1 MQAKSWKRMLAIF
14 LALVLMLGFA
24 APLIQM
30 DATYN
35 SVVLA
40 ADSNDIT
47 VSVTDVSSKS
57 RSDRTLAVNLYDN
70 DGTLVTTVS
79 SMSVQRYSETSG
91 QFPNWTTYYYYLI
104 PVDDLETI
112 YGSYG
117 YTFNDDEVNNCS
129 IFYSS
134 TTGTQGEYVSV
145 TENGNTTYYVQI
157 ETTSNNISSMD
168 LYYARA
174 NVVEDTVSPSGTVI
188 HLFDYWLS
196 DSDNDRY
203 ASDASF
209 TYPTRD
215 NPNAADQR
223 ILGINNNG
231 TTSGHAL
238 KFSTAG
244 SGLGL
249 SDFNTWTGT
258 AEIFEGIVAN
268 TLGSDGYPQLSSSVT
283 NSTESLSYLF
293 DPAETHVGKASYSNV
308 TGLLQVNSDGYY
320 YYDCTENYAEF
331 DESTNSFILYDDWA
345 IADSGQFFPF
355 DAYSTVNKTTG
366 TTNLN
371 HYFGMALTTRFI
383 QQYGG
388 YTTSE
393 QQKQTTFEFSGDDD
407 VWIFVDGVLIGDV
420 GGIHNAA
427 SISINF
433 ATGAVVI
440 NEGKTL
446 AITNGRGQV
455 TGYRS
460 IEINTT
466 LYQLF
471 VDAGLENTVDWTT
484 TAEGYTIFADNT
496 YHSLQF
502 YYLERGN
509 GSSNLSLKYNLVE
522 IPESSI
528 YKVDQYGDPV
538 AGATFAIYEARI
550 GDLQTDGEYTYY
562 YVLDDGVSYYDS
574 STMKQIT
581 ETSGTIT
588 LEEATSVSEKLANG
602 IYTYETDS
610 GGDRTGNI
618 LYNGSVIYTA
628 KYIGTTDSAGELKFR
643 NNNDVMYTLEEMQ
656 ELFGQYFIMREIV
669 IPEGYRMVSEEIYME
684 IRKINGNYL
693 MVCNNTYTSGVYA
706 SPIEM
711 VTATDRLY
719 YTYTGTDG
727 STKTGTVLY
736 NDVTNSQQDG
746 TLIAVVLKYT
756 GDELTSA
763 NWETEMAKTSSWTP
777 VYGEDDVGYTLVDTS
792 QYSSFTEAV
801 IAAAKEQSA
810 YSQVVFKTSGGTGAM
825 QISLTCLPGDITTY
839 YHMLSSGEEQNTQ
852 YTIAYYWIDADSLD
866 DATVSNT
873 YRVLSD
879 AFTDRTITDQD
890 NQTSTSLVSSYTGF
904 YRTFGTT
911 VSVPDLINR
920 FFVQKLDED
929 GNLING
935 AYFAMYEVSEDTD
948 GTIYYVA
955 DPTYT
960 DSRGTQ
966 TSSSDILIYLEGD
979 EDNDGEI
986 DNTGRAYLKGGSY
999 NDGYTYTVDE
1009 TNGVITVTNG
1019 TYTYTVTP
1027 KQVKETVSANDADN
1041 PSYEEG
1047 TACFTYMTE
1056 GTYYIREICAPAGY
1070 VINTTEIM
1078 VLVTD
1083 DAIYG
1088 SAGTDNDGVTVARG
1102 AGYLVSSLERF
1113 ASEGEID
1120 RTLSWIY
1127 EYLIINTD
1135 DIETFDI
1142 GDPYDYDTDAD
1153 WTKQSDISYL
1163 EYSPSYDQL
1172 DFVFDYV
1179 KNEARYD
1186 PAHAV
1191 DTRRLF
1197 ADEGW
1202 VALEIMQD
1210 YTYGST
1216 QAASASFNYDEI
1228 THSIT
1233 HLFSRS
1239 LYIRVTDEAER
1250 YDLKFMKIDGEN
1262 ADTVDDNDDRVL
1274 DTNIYTAINGAV
1286 FTIYQQIPETDA
1298 YGNVVLDNGGNVQYI
1313 WSLYDTATSGKNPDD
1328 TDGVSG
1334 LVIFED
1340 LSAGYYM
1347 ISETTAADG
1356 YSKASWDW
1364 YVTVT
1369 VDADGDPVYTIASSV
1384 DTTAAGYF
1392 AYYTYSETDVSTAVD
1407 LASLEWY
1414 TDASESGGNTTV
1426 QYYYWPNYL
1435 TLYDYEFYKI
1445 DGDTVTVSQTDE
1457 SVLTTVDALTYLED
1471 VDFTIYIQQ
1480 LVTDGN
1486 GNALNASGAITTD
1499 PDEYQYEWVEYEYT
1513 TTQVPVVDANGDP
1526 VLDGQGNQTYTTVNT
1541 AVGTSDSSG
1550 KVSFTGLPS
1559 GTYKIEETGRADGYL
1574 KATWYWEVTIDD
1586 SGGITVSNVSSTGS
1600 TTDQSMYTYTVTAGD
1615 GTGYDAGTVLYFW
1628 PNYIID
1634 YELPSTGRF
1643 DIYCLTFG
1651 GILIMCFSAGFYI
1664 HGTYEERRRRRR
1676 PVSREKGS

>member
-14 LALVLMLGFA
+14 LALVLMLGVA
-24 APLIQM
+24 AALIQM

-40 ADSNDIT
+40 ADANDIT
-47 VSVTDVSSKS
+47 VSVTDVSGKS

-174 NVVEDTVSPSGTVI
+174 NVVEDPVSPSGTVI

-223 ILGINNNG
+223 ILGINNNS
-231 TTSGHAL
+231 TTSGHVL

-258 AEIFEGIVAN
+258 AEIFDGIVAN
-268 TLGSDGYPQLSSSVT
+268 TLGSDGYPQLSYSVT
-283 NSTESLSYLF
+283 SSTESLSYLF

-446 AITNGRGQV
+446 AITNNRGQV

-581 ETSGTIT
+581 ETGGTIT

-602 IYTYETDS
+602 TYTYETDS
-610 GGDRTGNI
+610 GGNRTGNI
-618 LYNGSVIYTA
+618 LSCV
-628 KYIGTTDSAGELKFR
+628 
-643 NNNDVMYTLEEMQ
+643 
-656 ELFGQYFIMREIV
+656 
-669 IPEGYRMVSEEIYME
+669 
-684 IRKINGNYL
+684 
-693 MVCNNTYTSGVYA
+693 
-706 SPIEM
+706 
-711 VTATDRLY
+711 RL
-719 YTYTGTDG
+719 
-727 STKTGTVLY
+727 
-736 NDVTNSQQDG
+736 
-746 TLIAVVLKYT
+746 
-756 GDELTSA
+756 
-763 NWETEMAKTSSWTP
+763 
-777 VYGEDDVGYTLVDTS
+777 
-792 QYSSFTEAV
+792 
-801 IAAAKEQSA
+801 
-810 YSQVVFKTSGGTGAM
+810 
-825 QISLTCLPGDITTY
+825 
-839 YHMLSSGEEQNTQ
+839 
-852 YTIAYYWIDADSLD
+852 
-866 DATVSNT
+866 
-873 YRVLSD
+873 
-879 AFTDRTITDQD
+879 
-890 NQTSTSLVSSYTGF
+890 
-904 YRTFGTT
+904 
-911 VSVPDLINR
+911 
-920 FFVQKLDED
+920 
-929 GNLING
+929 
-935 AYFAMYEVSEDTD
+935 
-948 GTIYYVA
+948 
-955 DPTYT
+955 
-960 DSRGTQ
+960 
-966 TSSSDILIYLEGD
+966 
-979 EDNDGEI
+979 
-986 DNTGRAYLKGGSY
+986 
-999 NDGYTYTVDE
+999 
-1009 TNGVITVTNG
+1009 
-1019 TYTYTVTP
+1019 
-1027 KQVKETVSANDADN
+1027 
-1041 PSYEEG
+1041 
-1047 TACFTYMTE
+1047 
-1056 GTYYIREICAPAGY
+1056 
-1070 VINTTEIM
+1070 
-1078 VLVTD
+1078 
-1083 DAIYG
+1083 
-1088 SAGTDNDGVTVARG
+1088 
-1102 AGYLVSSLERF
+1102 
-1113 ASEGEID
+1113 
-1120 RTLSWIY
+1120 
-1127 EYLIINTD
+1127 
-1135 DIETFDI
+1135 
-1142 GDPYDYDTDAD
+1142 
-1153 WTKQSDISYL
+1153 
-1163 EYSPSYDQL
+1163 
-1172 DFVFDYV
+1172 
-1179 KNEARYD
+1179 
-1186 PAHAV
+1186 
-1191 DTRRLF
+1191 
-1197 ADEGW
+1197 
-1202 VALEIMQD
+1202 
-1210 YTYGST
+1210 
-1216 QAASASFNYDEI
+1216 
-1228 THSIT
+1228 
-1233 HLFSRS
+1233 
-1239 LYIRVTDEAER
+1239 
-1250 YDLKFMKIDGEN
+1250 
-1262 ADTVDDNDDRVL
+1262 
-1274 DTNIYTAINGAV
+1274 
-1286 FTIYQQIPETDA
+1286 
-1298 YGNVVLDNGGNVQYI
+1298 
-1313 WSLYDTATSGKNPDD
+1313 
-1328 TDGVSG
+1328 
-1334 LVIFED
+1334 
-1340 LSAGYYM
+1340 
-1347 ISETTAADG
+1347 
-1356 YSKASWDW
+1356 
-1364 YVTVT
+1364 
-1369 VDADGDPVYTIASSV
+1369 
-1384 DTTAAGYF
+1384 
-1392 AYYTYSETDVSTAVD
+1392 
-1407 LASLEWY
+1407 
-1414 TDASESGGNTTV
+1414 
-1426 QYYYWPNYL
+1426 
-1435 TLYDYEFYKI
+1435 
-1445 DGDTVTVSQTDE
+1445 
-1457 SVLTTVDALTYLED
+1457 
-1471 VDFTIYIQQ
+1471 
-1480 LVTDGN
+1480 
-1486 GNALNASGAITTD
+1486 
-1499 PDEYQYEWVEYEYT
+1499 
-1513 TTQVPVVDANGDP
+1513 
-1526 VLDGQGNQTYTTVNT
+1526 
-1541 AVGTSDSSG
+1541 
-1550 KVSFTGLPS
+1550 
-1559 GTYKIEETGRADGYL
+1559 
-1574 KATWYWEVTIDD
+1574 
-1586 SGGITVSNVSSTGS
+1586 
-1600 TTDQSMYTYTVTAGD
+1600 
-1615 GTGYDAGTVLYFW
+1615 
-1628 PNYIID
+1628 
-1634 YELPSTGRF
+1634 
-1643 DIYCLTFG
+1643 
-1651 GILIMCFSAGFYI
+1651 
-1664 HGTYEERRRRRR
+1664 
-1676 PVSREKGS
+1676 